1 MGASRFVSMGWA
13 LLAALCLAV
22 VPAAAGE
29 NPMVGD
35 SIRKVESQLGD
46 LSALPRGKRL
56 GGVGH
61 HARQPV
67 LDGDEKQI
75 GRAHV

>member
-35 SIRKVESQLGD
+35 SIRKILTGMMM
-46 LSALPRGKRL
+46 P
-56 GGVGH
+56 
-61 HARQPV
+61 ARNNTGILATKEPK
-67 LDGDEKQI
+67 EK
-75 GRAHV
+75 